1 MVQMKFRTMGQ
12 SSLEYLMLIAGALL
26 VVSTVAGLMFY
37 MANTAKEN
45 AQRSIDELY
54 AEMGGGGGD
63 KILLLDDFESGTMD
77 SWTVVDEGN
86 KGAPSK
92 WRVLNGE
99 LQQYSNIY
107 HTPTSKLPAD
117 KLGTYAW
124 IGESD
129 WRDYTIY
136 LNLRST
142 DNDAIG
148 VMFRYK
154 NSDNYYRFSM
164 DRQRKYRRLVKNVNG
179 NFTVLS
185 EDAVKYKLD
194 QDYLLKIEAIGTNI
208 KVFLDGEKIFEE
220 NDPGIATGAIAL
232 YSWGNSGS
240 YFDNILV
247 ERI

>member
-1 MVQMKFRTMGQ
+1 MGFGKSGQ

-37 MANTAKEN
+37 MANNAKEN
-45 AQRSIDELY
+45 AQQSIDDLY
-54 AEMGGGGGD
+54 EQMDSGSGGN
-63 KILLLDDFESGTMD
+63 KILLTDDFESGEMD
-77 SWTVVDEGN
+77 SWTIVDEGN
-86 KGAPSK
+86 KGTPSK
-92 WRVLNGE
+92 WRILNGE

-124 IGESD
+124 TGESD

-154 NSDNYYRFSM
+154 DGDNYYRFSM
-164 DRQRKYRRLVKNVNG
+164 DRERKYRRLVKNVNG
-179 NFTVLS
+179 NFTILA
-185 EDAVKYKLD
+185 EDSVKYKLN
-194 QDYLLKIEAIGTNI
+194 QDYLLTIEAIGTNI
-208 KVFLDGEKIFEE
+208 KVSLDGEKIFEE
-220 NDPGIATGAIAL
+220 SDPGIPSGSIAL
-232 YSWGNSGS
+232 YCWGNSGS

>member
-1 MVQMKFRTMGQ
+1 MVQMKFRTKGQ

-54 AEMGGGGGD
+54 EEMGGDKGGD
-63 KILLLDDFESGTMD
+63 KILLMDDFESGTMD
-77 SWTVVDEGN
+77 SWAVVDEGN

-99 LQQYSNIY
+99 LQQYSNIRDGGKSIEM
-107 HTPTSKLPAD
+107 H
-117 KLGTYAW
+117 GTYAW
-124 IGESD
+124 AGESD

-136 LNLRST
+136 LTLRST
-142 DNDAIG
+142 DDDAIG

-154 NSDNYYRFSM
+154 NADNYYRFSM

-185 EDAVKYKLD
+185 EDTVKYKLN

-208 KVFLDGEKIFEE
+208 KVFLDGEKIFDES
-220 NDPGIATGAIAL
+220 DPGIASGAIGL
-232 YSWGNSGS
+232 YNWGNKGS